1 MEVNPDCPA
10 VHLWKALAH
19 LWNGQHDE
27 AQHDKTWAA
36 LERASPF
43 TLLVEETRAILYAKQ
58 KQTSAAEEALKQFE
72 AGIDK
77 NARAIL
83 SLVRITAALGR
94 IDDAYAWLDRAFE
107 ERVVGLVLINVDPA
121 YDPLRSDPRFDR
133 FLNRMG
139 LH

>member
-1 MEVNPDCPA
+1 MKPPRLKRLFHWDRFGKNLEESLDDEVKF
-10 VHLWKALAH
+10 HL
-19 LWNGQHDE
+19 
-27 AQHDKTWAA
+27 
-36 LERASPF
+36 
-43 TLLVEETRAILYAKQ
+43 ETRIEQLIADGKSPEEAR
-58 KQTSAAEEALKQFE
+58 EEALKQFE

-83 SLVRITAALGR
+83 SLARITAALGR